1 MSKNSIKRSVKMSKR
16 TILRAVF
23 FLIMISVPIII
34 CLNSSADTTR
44 LTFSTAGTGGTY
56 YPMGVGV
63 SSFFTK
69 AIPNVEVTCQTSGGS
84 AENIRLIQNG
94 EVDMCWANGS
104 EIFWAWN
111 GEEFFKGKKY
121 DKIRMVSFAWTNTY
135 HFLSLEDSQISEIND
150 FNGKKIGIGPHGSG
164 AAIFGETFLKHIG
177 VWDKIKPMFLPPS
190 DQIAALKNKNI
201 DVFGYFSGM
210 PMAAII
216 DISASHN
223 IQIIDLQKDGEKNDF
238 TKTFPFYIKTTILK
252 GTYKDQKKDIGSYSN
267 LTYWI
272 ASEDV
277 SEEVIYKLVKSLFS
291 DEGIEY
297 MKTVH
302 KRSEELSLKNI
313 LTGVKKSGV
322 PLHPGVIRFLK
333 ENNINI

>member
-1 MSKNSIKRSVKMSKR
+1 MKGVFIKMYKR
-16 TILRAVF
+16 IISRAVF
-23 FLIMISVPIII
+23 SLITISILLAF
-34 CLNSSADTTR
+34 CLSSFANTTR

-84 AENIRLIQNG
+84 AENIRLLQNE

-121 DKIRMVSFAWTNTY
+121 DKMRMVSFAWTNTY

-150 FNGKKIGIGPHGSG
+150 FNGKKVGIGPNGSG
-164 AAIFGETFLKHIG
+164 AAIFGETFLRHIG
-177 VWDKIKPMFLPPS
+177 IWDKIKPMFLPPS
-190 DQIAALKNKNI
+190 DQIVSLKNKNI

-223 IQIIDLQKDGEKNDF
+223 IQIIDLQKDGEKNNF
-238 TKTFPFYIKTTILK
+238 TKTFPFYIKTTIPK
-252 GTYKDQKKDIGSYSN
+252 GTYKDQKEDIGSYSN

-277 SEEVIYKLVKSLFS
+277 SEEIIYQLVKNLFS
-291 DEGIEY
+291 DEGIEH

-313 LTGVKKSGV
+313 LTGVKELGV

>member
-1 MSKNSIKRSVKMSKR
+1 MKGVVIRMYKRI
-16 TILRAVF
+16 ILRTVF
-23 FLIMISVPIII
+23 SLITISILLAF
-34 CLNSSADTTR
+34 CLSSFANTTR

-69 AIPNVEVTCQTSGGS
+69 AIPDVEVTCQTSGGS
-84 AENIRLIQNG
+84 AENIRLLQNE

-111 GEEFFKGKKY
+111 GEEFFEGKKY
-121 DKIRMVSFAWTNTY
+121 NKMRMVSFAWTNTY

-150 FNGKKIGIGPHGSG
+150 FNGKKIGIGPNGSG
-164 AAIFGETFLKHIG
+164 AAIFGETFLRHIG
-177 VWDKIKPMFLPPS
+177 IWDKIKPMFLPPS
-190 DQIAALKNKNI
+190 DQIVSLKNKNI

-238 TKTFPFYIKTTILK
+238 TKTFPFYIKTTIPK
-252 GTYKDQKKDIGSYSN
+252 GTYKDQKEDIGSYSN

-277 SEEVIYKLVKSLFS
+277 PEEIIYNLVKNLFS

-302 KRSEELSLKNI
+302 KRSEELALENI
-313 LTGVKKSGV
+313 LKGVKELGV
-322 PLHPGVIRFLK
+322 PLHPGVKKFLK